1 MAQIISPEFGLVS
14 SATVIIVLS
23 MVTYSLSLH
32 IVQLQPKNET
42 VPALLVFGDS
52 IMDTGNNNY
61 IVSLAKCNF
70 SPYGRDFVGGIP
82 TGRFSNGKVPS
93 DFLAEGFGV
102 KELLPP
108 YLDPDLQTQD
118 LITGVNFASGGAGYD
133 PLTSQI
139 ETAISLSKQLK
150 LFKEYIGKLKEA
162 VGEER
167 TATIL
172 SESIYI
178 MCVGSNDVTINY
190 FFAPFRR
197 PNYDVSAFTDLLLQ
211 FASTFLQELYGL
223 GARRIGVFNIPPIGC
238 VPSQRTLAGGKHKD
252 CVDNLNQ
259 AAEMFNAKL
268 SSELIS
274 LTNKLSHSTLVYIDV
289 YSSLLDII
297 QRPQDYGFEEISK
310 GCCGTGKIE
319 ATILCNDL
327 SPFTCKNASK
337 YLFWD
342 SFHPTE
348 AGYKA
353 LFTIFMK
360 NYFRKFFQS

>member
-1 MAQIISPEFGLVS
+1 MAQLVS
-14 SATVIIVLS
+14 SERAYVSSAALVTLLSIV
-23 MVTYSLSLH
+23 TSLH
-32 IVQLQPKNET
+32 LQMVQAGLVPPDKNET
-42 VPALLVFGDS
+42 IPALLVFGDS

-70 SPYGRDFVGGIP
+70 PPYGRDFVGGIP
-82 TGRFSNGKVPS
+82 TGRFRNGKVPS
-93 DFLAEGFGV
+93 DFLAEESGV

-150 LFKEYIGKLKEA
+150 LFKEYMGKLKEA

-211 FASTFLQELYGL
+211 FASTFLQ
-223 GARRIGVFNIPPIGC
+223 
-238 VPSQRTLAGGKHKD
+238 
-252 CVDNLNQ
+252 
-259 AAEMFNAKL
+259 
-268 SSELIS
+268 
-274 LTNKLSHSTLVYIDV
+274 LSHSTLVYIDV

-297 QRPQDYGFEEISK
+297 QRPQDYGFEEVTR

-319 ATILCNDL
+319 TTILCNVL
-327 SPFTCKNASK
+327 NPFTCKDASK